1 MARVAGSSW
10 LKIFGFGLKKESKPD
25 RQLYQEIRDLAP
37 SQIVQLGLGDLAL
50 AKSLITE
57 ARQARGVEPVRFVGM
72 DLFELNPEASQRV
85 ALRDAYREL
94 RATGAE
100 IQLIPGHPRETLPTY
115 ANHVRGM
122 ELAVLR
128 CGALDAEAQDI
139 LWKYL
144 PRTLAAS
151 AVVYLHREAGAGESP
166 WVRYRVDELPQ
177 PVSRR
182 AAGRRAA

>member
-1 MARVAGSSW
+1 MAGSSW

-25 RQLYQEIRDLAP
+25 RQLFQEIRDLAP

-50 AKSLITE
+50 AKSVISE
-57 ARQARGVEPVRFVGM
+57 ARQAHGAAPVRFLGM
-72 DLFELNPEASQRV
+72 DLFELAPEESPRIT
-85 ALRDAYREL
+85 LRDAYREL

-122 ELAVLR
+122 ELAILR
-128 CGALDAEAQDI
+128 GGQLDGEAQDI

-151 AVVYLHREAGAGESP
+151 AVVYLHREASAGESP
-166 WVRYRVDELPQ
+166 WVRYRVHELPQ
-177 PVSRR
+177 PTSRR
-182 AAGRRAA
+182 AVGRRAA